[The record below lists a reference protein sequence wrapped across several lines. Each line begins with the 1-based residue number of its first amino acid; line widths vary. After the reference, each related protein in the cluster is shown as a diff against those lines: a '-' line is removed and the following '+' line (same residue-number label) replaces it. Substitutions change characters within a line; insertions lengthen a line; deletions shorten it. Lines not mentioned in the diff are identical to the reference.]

1 MRPRSRL
8 MEAEDRGRALRD
20 WTKRAGEEEEYAH
33 AYSAHAR
40 THKMESDEESRSES
54 RTLKDAPATFKS
66 KVWSHFGFYSSTD
79 GTKLEKDFAIC
90 KQCFSKVRYTG
101 NTTNMHSH
109 LTRHHPELC
118 EKAVVVVGSN
128 PAQPG
133 VDTFFKAKLPPGSA
147 RAMSITNGIAVY
159 MCKGLRPYSEVENE
173 GFRFLMKTLEPR
185 FDIPS
190 RKHFA
195 EKIIPALYDQTKATV
210 KSALEMAE
218 RVGLTCDGWTSRATE
233 SYMTFT
239 VHFINEDWEMK
250 SYVLQTRAMHE
261 THTGANIADVLKAA
275 VDEWSLDPKK
285 PVFVT
290 DNASNM
296 CVAVDLAGY
305 KHVRCFAHVLNLA
318 SQRALKVAAVA
329 KVLAKVR
336 RISTFFHRSTSGAEA
351 LKRNQ
356 NHLGLPRHKLITDM
370 PVRWNSAYEM
380 VSRFLEQQPA
390 VCAALLSPEVR
401 KNVTDCALTESDISS
416 AEEMVEALR
425 PMLVATNIMCEE
437 KNPTISV
444 IAPLHAQLLR
454 DTTTTEEDSPL
465 VREIK
470 RSINQ
475 DLSKRYQSEVEKDL
489 LRMSSA
495 LDPRFKSLLF
505 LSPEEVQETYTKL
518 QSKAAALRED
528 DPVPCGDVQGDF
540 EEEEPQSSQTSTTKK
555 RKSALVDLL
564 GQTFKKTSYGTTSAT
579 SIAEKEIKQ
588 YQDSPSLPL
597 TEDPLLWWKSQ
608 QHVFPL
614 LSKLAHM
621 HLCIPGTSV
630 AAERVFS
637 TAGDIISAQRS
648 SLTPEH
654 ADQLLFLKKNM
665 NI

>member
-1 MRPRSRL
+1 M
-8 MEAEDRGRALRD
+8 AEKADEGNN
-20 WTKRAGEEEEYAH
+20 
-33 AYSAHAR
+33 
-40 THKMESDEESRSES
+40 ESSKI
-54 RTLKDAPATFKS
+54 KDAPATFKS
-66 KVWSHFGFYSSTD
+66 KVWTYFGFYSTAD
-79 GTKLEKDFAIC
+79 GTKLDKDYAIC
-90 KQCFSKVRYTG
+90 KNCFAKVRYTG

-109 LTRHHPELC
+109 LSRHHPDLC
-118 EKAVVVVGSN
+118 EKSVTVAGSK
-128 PAQPG
+128 PTQPG
-133 VDTFFKAKLPPGSA
+133 VDAFFQAKLSPSSA
-147 RAMSITNGIAVY
+147 RAKAITNGIADN

-173 GFRFLMKTLEPR
+173 GFRFLINVLEPR
-185 FDIPS
+185 FVIPS
-190 RKHFA
+190 RKYFA
-195 EKIIPALYDQTKATV
+195 EKMMHALYAKTRAKV
-210 KSALEMAE
+210 ESALDTAE

-233 SYMTFT
+233 SYMMFT
-239 VHFINEDWEMK
+239 VHFINEDWEIE
-250 SYVLQTRAMHE
+250 SYVLQTRAMQE
-261 THTGANIADVLKAA
+261 SHTGAHISDVLKAA
-275 VDEWSLDPKK
+275 ADEWGLQAKK
-285 PVFVT
+285 PVVVT

-296 CVAVDLAGY
+296 CVAIELTGY
-305 KHVRCFAHVLNLA
+305 QHVRCFAHVLNLA
-318 SQRALKVAAVA
+318 SQRALKVASVA

-336 RISTFFHRSTSGAEA
+336 RISTFFHRSTSAAEA

-356 NHLGLPRHKLITDM
+356 KLLGLPNHKLITDM

-380 VSRFLEQQPA
+380 MSRFLEQQPA
-390 VCAALLSPEVR
+390 VCA
-401 KNVTDCALTESDISS
+401 NDISS
-416 AEEMVEALR
+416 AEEMVEALK

-454 DTTTTEEDSPL
+454 NTTSTEEDSPL

-470 RSINQ
+470 GAINQ

-505 LSPEEVQETYTKL
+505 LSPEEVQDTYVKL
-518 QSKAAALRED
+518 KSKAAALKEG
-528 DPVPCGDVQGDF
+528 DPAPCGDVKEDL
-540 EEEEPQSSQTSTTKK
+540 EDEVEPQSSSDTDTTKK

-564 GQTFKKTSYGTTSAT
+564 
-579 SIAEKEIKQ
+579 EIKQ
-588 YQDSPSLPL
+588 YQDAPSLPL

-608 QHVFPL
+608 QHAFPL

>member
-1 MRPRSRL
+1 MVFGTGAQQDGLYP
-8 MEAEDRGRALRD
+8 GPKI
-20 WTKRAGEEEEYAH
+20 WCYAP
-33 AYSAHAR
+33 
-40 THKMESDEESRSES
+40 D
-54 RTLKDAPATFKS
+54 
-66 KVWSHFGFYSSTD
+66 
-79 GTKLEKDFAIC
+79 
-90 KQCFSKVRYTG
+90 
-101 NTTNMHSH
+101 SH

-118 EKAVVVVGSN
+118 EKAVVGAGSK
-128 PAQPG
+128 PTHPG
-133 VDTFFKAKLPPGSA
+133 VNTLFQAKLPPCSA
-147 RAMSITNGIAVY
+147 RAKSITNGIAVY
-159 MCKGLRPYSEVENE
+159 MCKGIRPYSEVEKE
-173 GFRFLMKTLEPR
+173 GFCFLMNILEPR

-190 RKHFA
+190 RKYFA
-195 EKIIPALYDQTKATV
+195 EKMIPALYDQTSAKV
-210 KSALEMAE
+210 ESALESAE

-233 SYMTFT
+233 SYITVT
-239 VHFINEDWEMK
+239 VHFINEDWEIK

-261 THTGANIADVLKAA
+261 THTGTHIADVLKAA
-275 VDEWSLDPKK
+275 VGEWNLDAKK
-285 PVFVT
+285 PVVVT

-296 CVAVDLAGY
+296 RVAMDVTGY
-305 KHVRCFAHVLNLA
+305 QHVRGFAHVLNLA
-318 SQRALKVAAVA
+318 SQCVLKIAAVT
-329 KVLAKVR
+329 KVLVKVR
-336 RISTFFHRSTSGAEA
+336 RISTFFHRSTTGAEA

-356 NHLGLPRHKLITDM
+356 ELHGLPLHKLITDM

-380 VSRFLEQQPA
+380 ICRFLEQQPA

-401 KNVTDCALTESDISS
+401 KNVTDCALTENDISS
-416 AEEMVEALR
+416 AEEMVEAFR
-425 PMLVATNIMCEE
+425 PMFVATNIMCEE

-444 IAPLHAQLLR
+444 VAPLHAQLLR
-454 DTTTTEEDSPL
+454 DTTSTEEDSPL

-470 RSINQ
+470 GAINQ

-505 LSPEEVQETYTKL
+505 LSPEEVQDTYAKL
-518 QSKAAALRED
+518 QSKAAALKED
-528 DPVPCGDVQGDF
+528 DPVPCGDVQGDL
-540 EEEEPQSSQTSTTKK
+540 EEEETCTAKK

-564 GQTFKKTSYGTTSAT
+564 GQTCKKTSYVSTSAT

-588 YQDSPSLPL
+588 YQDAPSLPL
-597 TEDPLLWWKSQ
+597 PEDPLLWWKSQ

>member
-1 MRPRSRL
+1 MLPLYTVESPAFKKL
-8 MEAEDRGRALRD
+8 VSKIPVTNNDKTRA
-20 WTKRAGEEEEYAH
+20 
-33 AYSAHAR
+33 
-40 THKMESDEESRSES
+40 
-54 RTLKDAPATFKS
+54 
-66 KVWSHFGFYSSTD
+66 KV
-79 GTKLEKDFAIC
+79 E
-90 KQCFSKVRYTG
+90 
-101 NTTNMHSH
+101 
-109 LTRHHPELC
+109 
-118 EKAVVVVGSN
+118 
-128 PAQPG
+128 
-133 VDTFFKAKLPPGSA
+133 
-147 RAMSITNGIAVY
+147 
-159 MCKGLRPYSEVENE
+159 
-173 GFRFLMKTLEPR
+173 
-185 FDIPS
+185 
-190 RKHFA
+190 
-195 EKIIPALYDQTKATV
+195 
-210 KSALEMAE
+210 SALESAE

-233 SYMTFT
+233 SYITFT
-239 VHFINEDWEMK
+239 VHFINEDWEIN

-261 THTGANIADVLKAA
+261 THTGIHIADVLK
-275 VDEWSLDPKK
+275 K
-285 PVFVT
+285 PVVVT

-296 CVAVDLAGY
+296 RVAMDLTGY
-305 KHVRCFAHVLNLA
+305 QHVKCFAHVLNLA
-318 SQRALKVAAVA
+318 SQRALKIAAVT
-329 KVLAKVR
+329 KVLVKVR
-336 RISTFFHRSTSGAEA
+336 RISTFFHRSTTGAEA

-356 NHLGLPRHKLITDM
+356 KLLRLPLHKLITDM

-401 KNVTDCALTESDISS
+401 KNATDCALTENDISS

-444 IAPLHAQLLR
+444 VAPLHAQLLR
-454 DTTTTEEDSPL
+454 DTTSTEEDSPL

-470 RSINQ
+470 GAINQ

-505 LSPEEVQETYTKL
+505 LSPEEVQDTYAKL
-518 QSKAAALRED
+518 QSKAAALKED
-528 DPVPCGDVQGDF
+528 DPVPCGDVQGDL
-540 EEEEPQSSQTSTTKK
+540 EEEETCTAKK

-564 GQTFKKTSYGTTSAT
+564 GQTFKKTSTSAT

-588 YQDSPSLPL
+588 YQDAPSLPL
-597 TEDPLLWWKSQ
+597 TEDPLLWCKSQ